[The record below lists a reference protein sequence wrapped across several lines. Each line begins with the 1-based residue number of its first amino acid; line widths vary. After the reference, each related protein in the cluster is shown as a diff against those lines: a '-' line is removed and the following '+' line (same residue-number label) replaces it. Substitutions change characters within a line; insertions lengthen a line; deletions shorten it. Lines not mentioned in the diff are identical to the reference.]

1 MGVAVTKPS
10 IEYVFPSN
18 VNLGIVAM
26 KLRGKLATDDASRSI
41 VRMQEA
47 ISRAGRL
54 RIYFDISEYSGFE
67 LGAVWEKLKAAAS
80 TFSALERVAVLGDQR
95 WAEWWSRLADP
106 ITPFVIRH
114 FPVERAEDAVRWISE
129 GLEG

>member
-1 MGVAVTKPS
+1 MTSPS

-54 RIYFDISEYSGFE
+54 RLYFDIADYSGFE
-67 LGAVWEKLKAAAS
+67 LRALWEQLKAAAS
-80 TFSALERVAVLGDQR
+80 TFTALERVAVLGDQR
-95 WAEWWSRLADP
+95 WAQLWSRFMDP
-106 ITPFVIRH
+106 ITPFEIRH
-114 FPVERAEDAVRWISE
+114 FASEASDEATRWINE
-129 GLEG
+129 GLDA